1 MPGTVPVG
9 GRVASST
16 PSGVVELRVHA
27 GRDQATGKVRYVSQT
42 VRGTRAD
49 AERELELFATRVK
62 DSPTSPTFGTV
73 GELCDKWWRYTSG
86 KLTPAVAAEYRRI
99 IDKRITPAFGF
110 VKLDSLRTSELDAWY
125 AELLHPADGSVG
137 LAESSVR
144 NTHSV
149 LHRALQQGVAW
160 GWIGRNPASWT
171 TPPPRHR
178 PRLQLPTIED
188 VHTLIA
194 GAASVNAALPV
205 FFRLAAISG
214 ARRGELC
221 ALRWRHIDP
230 RRGVLHIAGAVGR
243 TPAGLVERAT
253 KTHAERRLSLDA
265 GTIEE
270 LERLR
275 PAPDADV
282 RDRFV
287 FSHDPDGGRPWRPD
301 YVTLA
306 FGRLAAR
313 LGFPQLRLHDLRHFA
328 ATTML
333 VNGIDVRT
341 AAGRLGHAR
350 ASTTLD
356 IYAHFTPVADQHA
369 AAALAVALDVRRMQ
383 GSRCPQ
389 RLTAFRASVGQRSPT
404 MLIWWCE
411 AWRRS
416 SRRRRS
422 VR

>member
-1 MPGTVPVG
+1 
-9 GRVASST
+9 
-16 PSGVVELRVHA
+16 LRFSA
-27 GRDQATGKVRYVSQT
+27 
-42 VRGTRAD
+42 
-49 AERELELFATRVK
+49 
-62 DSPTSPTFGTV
+62 
-73 GELCDKWWRYTSG
+73 G
-86 KLTPAVAAEYRRI
+86 KLSPAVAAEYRRI
-99 IDKRITPAFGF
+99 IDKRIIPAFGS
-110 VKLDSLRTSELDAWY
+110 VKLDELRTSELDAWY
-125 AELLHPADGSVG
+125 AELLYPADGSAG
-137 LAESSVR
+137 LADSSVR

-149 LHRALQQGVAW
+149 LHRALQQGIAW

-178 PRLQLPTIED
+178 PRLQLPTIEE
-188 VHTLIA
+188 VNALIA
-194 GAASVNAALPV
+194 AAEAVNPALPV

-221 ALRWRHIDP
+221 ALRWRHIDAY
-230 RRGVLHIAGAVGR
+230 RGVLHIAGAVGQ

-265 GTIEE
+265 GTIEK

-275 PAPDADV
+275 PGGGADL

-287 FSHDPDGGRPWRPD
+287 FSHDPDGGRPWRPG

-306 FGRLAAR
+306 FGRLAER

-356 IYAHFTPVADQHA
+356 IYAHFTPVADRHA
-369 AAALAVALDVRRMQ
+369 AATLALALDTGAPN
-383 GSRCPQ
+383 GSE
-389 RLTAFRASVGQRSPT
+389 VGSG
-404 MLIWWCE
+404 
-411 AWRRS
+411 
-416 SRRRRS
+416 
-422 VR
+422 